1 MKKILLRLL
10 SLTLALLFAAMSLAA
25 CGKKGDDEGGD
36 EDSTVTTEETDKSN
50 VPSDLKFEGGTV
62 NVLIPSVM
70 AHEFIIDDADTNIIN
85 AAIRK
90 VKNMTEER
98 LGCTVNYI
106 ELPVADSAAVVSSL
120 QKTIANSILAGDNS
134 YDVIANVAHASIGHI
149 TQGYYYNFNS
159 DNEKNYVDTSYSCY
173 NQEFVNNV
181 SYKGKIY
188 ALVGDYTIG
197 FTDRTP
203 VMFYNEDKVKDQQIT
218 DDIVQKVLDGEWTIE
233 YLRGLVTDVYEEMDG
248 AEGQTK
254 GDYYGLF
261 YNCGSMCND
270 AQIYAA
276 GVRISRKNADNSIE
290 LSWTEG
296 NSSNAFE
303 AVYNLIY
310 KTTGVFVGTV
320 AGGTYY
326 GENDITSYYSEQAFY
341 EQRAMFAYG
350 MLSAAKTFALDSTL
364 NYGILP
370 LPKYVTGE
378 EQSYSTTPQ
387 NGYGIIAVPYNVGSR
402 LGIAT
407 ATLQILS
414 EYSYKELCPVYY
426 ETAYKVRY
434 ASSEKTGELFDMIM
448 DSIGIDFASFYN
460 SQMGKPVEVLR
471 NRLDGLNGATVG
483 SSLTGVVAQNKP
495 AVNKGLKDLLKSL
508 DEIEN

>member
-1 MKKILLRLL
+1 MKKILLRLF
-10 SLTLALLFAAMSLAA
+10 SLTLALLFVVMSLVA
-25 CGKKGDDEGGD
+25 CSKKDDEGEE
-36 EDSTVTTEETDKSN
+36 EDSTVTTEAADTSN
-50 VPSDLKFEGGTV
+50 VPSDLKFEGKTV
-62 NVLIPSVM
+62 NFLIPSVM
-70 AHEFIIDDADTNIIN
+70 EHEFVIDEADTSVIN
-85 AAIRK
+85 TAIRK

-106 ELPVADSAAVVSSL
+106 VLPVADATAVVSSL
-120 QKTIANSILAGDNS
+120 QQTIQNSIMAGDGS
-134 YDVIANVAHASIGHI
+134 YDLIANVAHASIGHI

-159 DNEKNYVDTSYSCY
+159 DNENNHVDTSYACY

-203 VMFYNEDKVKDQQIT
+203 VMFYNEDAVKTQQIT
-218 DDIVQKVLDGEWTIE
+218 DDIVQKVIDGAWTIE
-233 YLRGLVTDVYEEMDG
+233 YLRTLVTDVYEERDNS
-248 AEGQTK
+248 EGQTK

-296 NSSNAFE
+296 NSSNAFA
-303 AVYNLIY
+303 AVYDLIY
-310 KTTGVFVGTV
+310 NTSGVYVGTV

-370 LPKYVTGE
+370 LPKYSE
-378 EQSYSTTPQ
+378 DQSYSTTPQ
-387 NGYGIIAVPYNVGSR
+387 NGYGIIAIPYNVGSR
-402 LGIAT
+402 LSIAT

-414 EYSYKELCPVYY
+414 EYSYKELRPVYY

-434 ASSEKTGELFDMIM
+434 ASSEKTGQLFDMIM
-448 DSIGIDFASFYN
+448 DSIGLDFASFYN

-495 AVNKGLKDLLKSL
+495 AVNRGLKELLKSL
-508 DEIEN
+508 DEIDN